1 MLKLIIY
8 IIFLL
13 AICGFA
19 WLCHRMVRA
28 SRYDLGERYLH
39 CRYLAAYFI
48 LLAVLYN
55 RYTFSY
61 ILLLLDQVINF
72 EPLQGFWNVVLPMRR
87 FELVYL
93 VLSFILSNLW
103 FIIIAGILFLVVR
116 FIFHGS
122 CQYID
127 VKEMDLPGRLCHLPW
142 AVTSCFFREAEN
154 DGVFRVTEKGF
165 TMSLWAKRMKYV
177 FFLLGMGEIIFL
189 TVGIFSSS
197 EFYIEHAV
205 ILVQGWYLL
214 PAAGFLL
221 FEQIQ
226 YFLEDAVDYEA
237 GSFGIENISEHLEG
251 DMEVLVQL
259 YKNELK
265 SSGALLA
272 DYALKDIRVLR
283 DGLIHNSLDQDQIE
297 VCRQP
302 QVLSIL
308 NNQLKEAG
316 INQNTAY
323 QNALAAMLNGRSIN
337 IRDCAEG
344 EFLVYLAA
352 YMNFFVS
359 QEKTFLILCNS
370 RRTAEKFREALTE
383 KLNTINKIYS
393 IWKIAD
399 INNADSNEEMNI
411 LVCSY
416 HDLVT
421 HSLVEKRQ
429 DFFRVLQGVV
439 LTDGVGFCAQGNV
452 QKEMIFAELGK
463 VRQRLQYV
471 LLSQIDSD
479 SLRTAFEY
487 YTGRELIPYKNDQL
501 PGNMYVMVWAEDSS
515 YKIQRKLGIG
525 SAESPYLGV
534 SLPLSLLAVKYDMP
548 RVLVFA
554 ADGKG
559 YYTYHDAMTMSRQ
572 EVKMYL
578 RTDVDLDNV
587 IRYNQFPGENCSD
600 LEVMVLYDKE
610 YNFYN
615 LIWEWMKYGG
625 KDQTLI
631 HIVSPSYMLREYFV
645 ASLEQNI
652 LRNNEFDALIGYRS
666 GMQHT
671 RFLELLLQ
679 LCNAGVDEEELMRK
693 NQEYGWGYENV
704 RDLLSACLINVL
716 HTQEFYNIY
725 ECFRFEEYCSFQESE
740 DRFVHRTLV
749 RLTDENI
756 RKRIQSKLV
765 FAKQITR
772 GSEERML
779 PIIKGNLYN
788 YYLRDQVIPLRGHLH
803 RILSMNDG
811 IVFTEQTMTADKE
824 EYFQSGEFVL
834 KNLRKTDECVDFDML
849 DFNIYTADV
858 SRIIYGYWSST
869 YEAALQKT
877 GVMKFNS
884 ICNSCENP
892 LVVRNRDV
900 QIMEVRMKKSY
911 FTDGGERAVLLAGF
925 MFRELFRT
933 LFPENYM
940 NLYAV
945 TEYEPKERY
954 WERLIGDSSEI
965 PLEEK
970 VHSIVPFV
978 RRDDKQGE
986 DEFSS
991 LYIIE
996 FSSLEMGMISSLYA
1010 GRMLLFQMAAA
1021 YLEWYLTEESGASWL
1036 KLGGAD
1042 TPECFAPKE
1051 LLDFCRRVLPSYEEK
1066 KEVEEK
1072 KSQPE
1077 MNINSTHVCS
1087 FCGKPAL
1094 FIYKMSDGRSMC
1106 RSCKQQ
1112 QVSMREEIMDL
1123 YLNTID
1129 FMAKGYH
1136 ISFKKNIHL
1145 RLKSAE
1151 TIRKRCQMSGGGRV
1165 LGFYN
1170 DKSRELWIESR
1181 GPRNAV
1187 QDTMIHELTH
1197 AWQFAELDLKKLQK
1211 KKAEESL
1218 LYLEG
1223 HACYMEVDIMRKLGE
1238 EEYAEFLD
1246 WQFEQRDDEYGRGY
1260 RMIKKI
1266 IAEKASEGSH
1276 NTPFAIMMDT
1286 VNNL

>member
-1 MLKLIIY
+1 MLKLVIY

-13 AICGFA
+13 AVCGLA

-61 ILLLLDQVINF
+61 ILLLLDRVINF
-72 EPLQGFWNVVLPMRR
+72 EPLQGFWNAVLPMRR

-93 VLSFILSNLW
+93 VLSFILSNLLLLV
-103 FIIIAGILFLVVR
+103 ITGMLFLTVR
-116 FIFHGS
+116 FLFRRS
-122 CQYID
+122 TRYID
-127 VKEMDLPGRLCHLPW
+127 VREMDLPERLRHLPW
-142 AVTSCFFREAEN
+142 AATSGFYRENE
-154 DGVFRVTEKGF
+154 DEEVFRVTEKGF
-165 TMSLWAKRMKYV
+165 TMSLWAKWMKYV
-177 FFLLGMGEIIFL
+177 FFLLGMAEVIFL

-214 PAAGFLL
+214 PVAGFLL

-226 YFLEDAVDYEA
+226 YYLEDAVDYEA
-237 GSFGIENISEHLEG
+237 GSFGTENISEHLEG
-251 DMEVLVQL
+251 DLEVLVQL
-259 YKNELK
+259 YKNEFG

-272 DYALKDIRVLR
+272 DYASKDIRVLQ
-283 DGLIHNSLDQDQIE
+283 DGLMHNSLDQEQIR
-297 VCRQP
+297 VCEQP

-308 NNQLKEAG
+308 SNQLKEAG

-323 QNALAAMLNGRSIN
+323 QNALTAMLNGRSIN
-337 IRDCAEG
+337 VRDYTEG

-359 QEKTFLILCNS
+359 QEKTFLVLCSS
-370 RRTAEKFREALTE
+370 RRSAERLRRALSDE
-383 KLNTINKIYS
+383 LNKINKIYS

-416 HDLVT
+416 YDLVT

-429 DFFRVLQGVV
+429 DFFGALQGVV
-439 LTDGVGFCAQGNV
+439 LTDSVGFCAQGNV

-479 SLRTAFEY
+479 SLRTAFEHF
-487 YTGRELIPYKNDQL
+487 TGRELLPYKNDRL
-501 PGNMYVMVWAEDSS
+501 PGSIYVMIWAEDSG
-515 YKIQRKLGIG
+515 YKVQRSLGIG
-525 SAESPYLGV
+525 SAGSPYFGI
-534 SLPLSLLAVKYDMP
+534 SLPLALTAVKYDMP
-548 RVLVFA
+548 RVLVFSEG
-554 ADGKG
+554 GKG
-559 YYTYHDAMTMSRQ
+559 YYTYRDAMKMSHQ
-572 EVKMYL
+572 EVMMYVG
-578 RTDVDLDNV
+578 TNVDLDNV
-587 IRYNQFPGENCSD
+587 IRYNQFPGENRSD
-600 LEVMVLYDKE
+600 LEVMVLYDRE

-615 LIWEWMKYGG
+615 LIWAWIKYGG
-625 KDQTLI
+625 KDQTLV
-631 HIVSPSYMLREYFV
+631 HIISPSYMLREYFA
-645 ASLEQNI
+645 ASLEHNI
-652 LRNNEFDALIGYRS
+652 MRNNEFDALISYRS
-666 GMQHT
+666 GMRHT

-679 LCNAGVDEEELMRK
+679 LCNAGVDEEELMNR
-693 NQEYGWGYENV
+693 NQEYGWGYANV
-704 RDLLSACLINVL
+704 RELLSACLTNVL
-716 HTQEFYNIY
+716 HVQEFHNIY

-756 RKRIQSKLV
+756 RKRIQGQLV

-772 GSEERML
+772 GSEERRL
-779 PIIKGNLYN
+779 PILKGNLYN

-803 RILSMNDG
+803 RILSVNDG
-811 IVFTEQTMTADKE
+811 IVFTEQTMTAGKE
-824 EYFQSGEFVL
+824 EYFQSGEFILEDLV
-834 KNLRKTDECVDFDML
+834 KTDECVDFDVL

-858 SRIIYGYWSST
+858 SRMIYGYWSST
-869 YEAALQKT
+869 CEAALQKA

-884 ICNSCENP
+884 ICDSYGNP
-892 LVVRNRDV
+892 LTVRNRNV
-900 QIMEVRMKKSY
+900 QILEVRMKKTC
-911 FTDGGERAVLLAGF
+911 FTDGGEGAALLAGF

-954 WERLIGDSSEI
+954 WESLLEDGSGV

-970 VHSIVPFV
+970 VHSLVPFV
-978 RRDDKQGE
+978 RRNDKYEENG
-986 DEFSS
+986 FAS

-1010 GRMLLFQMAAA
+1010 ERMRLFQMTAA
-1021 YLEWYLTEESGASWL
+1021 YLDWYLGEESDGSWL
-1036 KLGGAD
+1036 KLGGAE
-1042 TPECFAPKE
+1042 TPQCFAPKE
-1051 LLDFCRRVLPSYEEK
+1051 LLDFCRRVLPSYEKITDEQEK
-1066 KEVEEK
+1066 EG
-1072 KSQPE
+1072 QPE
-1077 MNINSTHVCS
+1077 AAVNPEHVCS

-1112 QVSMREEIMDL
+1112 QVSMKEEIKEL
-1123 YLNTID
+1123 YLDIVD
-1129 FMAKGYH
+1129 FMTEGYH

-1151 TIRKRCQMSGGGRV
+1151 AIRKRCQVSGGGRV

-1170 DKSRELWIESR
+1170 GKNREVWVESR

-1197 AWQFAELDLKKLQK
+1197 AWQFAELDVKRLQRKKPK
-1211 KKAEESL
+1211 EYP

-1238 EEYAEFLD
+1238 EKYAEFLD
-1246 WQFEQRDDEYGRGY
+1246 WQFEQRDDEYGQGY
-1260 RMIKKI
+1260 RMMKKI
-1266 IAEKASEGSH
+1266 IEEKTEEGSH
-1276 NTPFAIMMDT
+1276 NTPFAIMKDI
-1286 VNNL
+1286 VNSL

>member
-1 MLKLIIY
+1 MLKLMIY

-13 AICGFA
+13 AVCGLA
-19 WLCHRMVRA
+19 WLCHRLVRA
-28 SRYDLGERYLH
+28 GRYDLGERYLH

-72 EPLQGFWNVVLPMRR
+72 EPFQGFWNVVLPMRR

-93 VLSFILSNLW
+93 VLSFILSNLLL
-103 FIIIAGILFLVVR
+103 IVITGILFLAVR
-116 FIFHGS
+116 FLFRRS
-122 CQYID
+122 TQYID
-127 VKEMDLPGRLCHLPW
+127 VREMDLPERLRHLPW
-142 AVTSCFFREAEN
+142 AATSCFYREDE
-154 DGVFRVTEKGF
+154 DEGVFRVTEKGF
-165 TMSLWAKRMKYV
+165 TMSLWAKWMKYA
-177 FFLLGMGEIIFL
+177 FFLLGMAEIIFL

-205 ILVQGWYLL
+205 TLVQGWYLL

-226 YFLEDAVDYEA
+226 YYLEDAADYEA
-237 GSFGIENISEHLEG
+237 GSFGTEDISEHLEG

-272 DYALKDIRVLR
+272 DYASKDIRVLR
-283 DGLIHNSLDQDQIE
+283 DGLMHNSLDQDQIE
-297 VCRQP
+297 ACRQP
-302 QVLSIL
+302 QVLNIL

-316 INQNTAY
+316 VNQNTAY

-337 IRDCAEG
+337 VRDYAEG

-359 QEKTFLILCNS
+359 QEKTFLILCGS
-370 RRTAEKFREALTE
+370 RRSAEKLRGALSDE
-383 KLNTINKIYS
+383 LNKINKIYS

-416 HDLVT
+416 YDLAI
-421 HSLVEKRQ
+421 HRLVEKRQ
-429 DFFRVLQGVV
+429 DFFRTLQGVV
-439 LTDGVGFCAQGNV
+439 LTDGASFCAQGNV
-452 QKEMIFAELGK
+452 QKEMIFSELGK

-471 LLSQIDSD
+471 LLSQTDSD
-479 SLRTAFEY
+479 SLRTAFEHF
-487 YTGRELIPYKNDQL
+487 TGRELIPYKNDRL
-501 PGNMYVMVWAEDSS
+501 PGSMYVMIWAEDSGF
-515 YKIQRKLGIG
+515 KIQRRMGIG

-534 SLPLSLLAVKYDMP
+534 SLPLALTAVKYDMP
-548 RVLVFA
+548 RVLIFA
-554 ADGKG
+554 DGGKG
-559 YYTYHDAMTMSRQ
+559 YYTYRDAMKMSHQ
-572 EVKMYL
+572 EVMMYL
-578 RTDVDLDNV
+578 GTNVDLDNV
-587 IRYNQFPGENCSD
+587 IRYNHFPGEKRSD
-600 LEVMVLYDKE
+600 LEVMVLYDRE

-615 LIWEWMKYGG
+615 LIWAWMKYGG
-625 KDQTLI
+625 KDQTLV
-631 HIVSPSYMLREYFV
+631 HIVSPPYMLREYFA
-645 ASLEQNI
+645 ASLKQNI
-652 LRNNEFDALIGYRS
+652 MRNNEFDALISYRS

-671 RFLELLLQ
+671 RLLELLLQ

-693 NQEYGWGYENV
+693 NQEYGWEYANV
-704 RDLLSACLINVL
+704 RDFLSACLINVL
-716 HTQEFYNIY
+716 HVQEFHNIY

-756 RKRIQSKLV
+756 RKRIQGQLV
-765 FAKQITR
+765 FAKQMTR
-772 GSEERML
+772 GSEERRL
-779 PIIKGNLYN
+779 PILKGNLHN

-803 RILSMNDG
+803 RILSVNDG
-811 IVFTEQTMTADKE
+811 IIFTEQTMTADKE
-824 EYFQSGEFVL
+824 EYFQSGEFIL
-834 KNLRKTDECVDFDML
+834 ENLVKTDECVDFDVL

-858 SRIIYGYWSST
+858 SRMVYGYWSST
-869 YEAALQKT
+869 CEAALQKA
-877 GVMKFNS
+877 GAMKFNG
-884 ICNSCENP
+884 ICDSYGNP
-892 LVVRNRDV
+892 LMVRNRNV
-900 QIMEVRMKKSY
+900 QIMEVRMRKSC
-911 FTDGGERAVLLAGF
+911 FSDGGERAVLLAGF

-945 TEYEPKERY
+945 TEYAPKERY
-954 WERLIGDSSEI
+954 WECLLGDSSAV

-970 VHSIVPFV
+970 VHSLVPFV
-978 RRDDKQGE
+978 RRDGRHEE
-986 DEFSS
+986 DEFAS

-996 FSSLEMGMISSLYA
+996 FSSLEMGMISSLYT
-1010 GRMLLFQMAAA
+1010 GRMRLFQMTAS
-1021 YLEWYLTEESGASWL
+1021 YLEWYLRADSGASWL
-1036 KLGGAD
+1036 KLGGAE

-1051 LLDFCRRVLPSYEEK
+1051 LLDFCRRVLPSYEKTTDE
-1066 KEVEEK
+1066 EEK
-1072 KSQPE
+1072 GDKPE
-1077 MNINSTHVCS
+1077 LDVNPDHVCS

-1112 QVSMREEIMDL
+1112 QVSMREEIKDL
-1123 YLNTID
+1123 YLNTVD
-1129 FMAKGYH
+1129 FMTKGYH

-1151 TIRKRCQMSGGGRV
+1151 AIRKRCQISGGGRV

-1197 AWQFAELDLKKLQK
+1197 AWQFAELDVKRIQRKKP
-1211 KKAEESL
+1211 EEYL

-1246 WQFEQRDDEYGRGY
+1246 RQFEQRDDEYGKGY

-1266 IAEKASEGSH
+1266 IEEKAAEGSH
-1276 NTPFAIMMDT
+1276 NTPFAIMT
-1286 VNNL
+1286 EIAKNL